1 MQHLHLLYFSQE
13 TRRGD
18 TREGVYGDSFQGK
31 RRSFGR
37 RKKKKK
43 KGVPCP
49 MVRKLPRDAQLDVP
63 DMHRACKP
71 EPGVCDNA
79 EQKECLVI
87 R

>member
-1 MQHLHLLYFSQE
+1 MEILFKVSAVHL
-13 TRRGD
+13 
-18 TREGVYGDSFQGK
+18 EGEK
-31 RRSFGR
+31 T
-37 RKKKKK
+37 KKT
-43 KGVPCP
+43 GVPCP